1 MIGDTDAMATIPVKD
16 IKAARQFYERTLG
29 LTPLPSQQASVV
41 MYQAGIT
48 KILVYQS
55 QYAGTNKATA
65 VTWGLGSGDDV
76 EPLVNALKAKGV
88 VFEHY
93 DFPGLTRRGDVH
105 VAGKLKNAWF
115 KDPDGNIHSIV
126 GQ

>member
-1 MIGDTDAMATIPVKD
+1 MLGETDAIATVAVKD
-16 IKAARQFYERTLG
+16 IKAARQFYESTLG
-29 LTPLPSQQASVV
+29 LTPLPSQQGSVV
-41 MYQAGIT
+41 MYRTGKST
-48 KILVYQS
+48 ILVYQS

-65 VTWGLGSGDDV
+65 VTWGLDSGDEV
-76 EPLVNALKAKGV
+76 EAMVNTLKTQGV

-93 DFPGLTRRGDVH
+93 DFPGLTRKGDVH